1 MEENVHVLYEDKTL
15 LVLHKPADLVVNISV
30 TQKERTLQHFLQ
42 DYFSLSDQGIGG
54 RAGIVHRLD
63 KETSGILVVA
73 KTQKAFENLQ
83 EQFQKRTVVKKY
95 LALVHGV
102 MAQEKG
108 SIHEPLARNPFNRTK
123 YGVFA
128 GGRDA
133 LTEYAVKERFPSFT
147 LLQVTPKTGR
157 THQIRVHLKYIGFSV
172 VGDEVY
178 AGRKT
183 ARDDRRWCPRQF
195 LHAFFLEITH
205 PETGKRMHFEDPLP
219 TDLQQALATL
229 QNKK

>member
-1 MEENVHVLYEDKTL
+1 
-15 LVLHKPADLVVNISV
+15 
-30 TQKERTLQHFLQ
+30 
-42 DYFSLSDQGIGG
+42 
-54 RAGIVHRLD
+54 
-63 KETSGILVVA
+63 
-73 KTQKAFENLQ
+73 
-83 EQFQKRTVVKKY
+83 
-95 LALVHGV
+95 

-157 THQIRVHLKYIGFSV
+157 PHQIRVHLKYIGFSV

>member
-1 MEENVHVLYEDKTL
+1 MEENIHVLYEDKAL
-15 LVLHKPADLVVNISV
+15 LVLHKPADLVVNISI
-30 TQKERTLQHFLQ
+30 TQKEKTLQHFLQ

-63 KETSGILVVA
+63 KETSGILLVA

-83 EQFQKRTVVKKY
+83 EQFQERTVVKKY

-123 YGVFA
+123 FGVFA

-133 LTEYAVKERFPSFT
+133 LTEYVVKERFPSFT

-157 THQIRVHLKYIGFSV
+157 THQIRVHLKHIGFSV